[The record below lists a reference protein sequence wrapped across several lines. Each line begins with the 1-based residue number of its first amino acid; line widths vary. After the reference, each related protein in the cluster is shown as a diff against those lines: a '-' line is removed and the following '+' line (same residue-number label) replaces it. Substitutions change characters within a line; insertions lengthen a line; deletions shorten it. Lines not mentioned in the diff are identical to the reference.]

1 MNWTLLAQDRPWEW
15 GWGMHPMIWGAWGV
29 GMLLVML
36 AFWGLVITG
45 LVLVVRWLANQSR
58 ESRSDRALEIL
69 RERYARGEIGR
80 EEFEAKKRDLT

>member
-15 GWGMHPMIWGAWGV
+15 GWGMHPMIWGAWGM

-45 LVLVVRWLANQSR
+45 LVLVVRWLANQGR

-80 EEFEAKKRDLT
+80 EEFDAKKRDLT

>member
-45 LVLVVRWLANQSR
+45 LVLVVRWLANQGR

-80 EEFEAKKRDLT
+80 EEFDAKKRELT

>member
-45 LVLVVRWLANQSR
+45 LVLVVRWLANQGR

-80 EEFEAKKRDLT
+80 EELDAKKRELT